1 MNKELKVWFNGKLI
15 PWRDAT
21 VPILS
26 HGFSRA
32 SAIFDVF
39 GIHPGPQGPVA
50 FRMDDH
56 LKRLMKSAE
65 LLEMELAYN
74 TEEIVEA
81 VKATVKANNLGRG
94 LIKVMAFWGQE
105 AIIDLVLDS
114 KLDVAVFRLSVKVAQ
129 DPSRNDSGRRQ
140 GLFQLFEWLSG
151 SQKRRFP
158 RF

>member
-94 LIKVMAFWGQE
+94 LIKV
-105 AIIDLVLDS
+105 V
-114 KLDVAVFRLSVKVAQ
+114 RLSVKVAQ